1 MLQDHSK
8 RPPQQHDVQPHAPVA
23 DVPRIH
29 LDPFVV
35 GGVAA
40 AVHLP
45 HAGDAGM
52 DHVEIFDIWAVFGDF
67 SSDDGPGA
75 HQAHLTD
82 EYIEQLG
89 QFVQAGLPQH
99 PSYSCDPGILFQLEF
114 SFPLFP
120 GFRIVF
126 QVFFQPLVCIHTHGP
141 ELQAGEQFPILA
153 DPLVSENDRA
163 RGIQL
168 DQEGQQQEDRNQ
180 KDTADNGEYQIK
192 DPFDSNDLL
201 NGQGKRTYKHN
212 GQPTVYEGNF
222 IASFPAKNEIVGLN
236 KEVSFADWSY
246 KITKVETQNSAG
258 NKQAAGKYIYVTM
271 DEKNNGQ
278 TSRQP
283 GSNNFFVI
291 LNKTNGQIYRMDNEA
306 ILAYRLATRS
316 YQTPW
321 YLSRINPG
329 LSAQGII
336 YIFDIPK
343 NVELNNLLL
352 LPRESIG
359 TASPVKLGE

>member
-192 DPFDSNDLL
+192 DPFDEPVV
-201 NGQGKRTYKHN
+201 RT
-212 GQPTVYEGNF
+212 
-222 IASFPAKNEIVGLN
+222 
-236 KEVSFADWSY
+236 
-246 KITKVETQNSAG
+246 
-258 NKQAAGKYIYVTM
+258 
-271 DEKNNGQ
+271 
-278 TSRQP
+278 
-283 GSNNFFVI
+283 
-291 LNKTNGQIYRMDNEA
+291 GQIVLQAHEHEPFIEQGFYFDAVHRQTDQIRHERKVPHMGLDGMDQ
-306 ILAYRLATRS
+306 LVQVFQRKTRS
-316 YQTPW
+316 GDADI
-321 YLSRINPG
+321 LDLG
-329 LSAQGII
+329 LFDDIHCLAEGAQVRQISHICFLWAGII
-336 YIFDIPK
+336 HVADDVEVEADIIPDAL
-343 NVELNNLLL
+343 EHQTGG
-352 LPRESIG
+352 LPGPHQEHWD
-359 TASPVKLGE
+359 ASHSCPVQEMGKKVTGQRH